1 MLIIPSVPTT
11 STRTRLLPSCRHKG
25 AKTGAVRTLYAAA
38 SPKRRRAASAGC
50 AIAAIRAA
58 GRLRTTR
65 GTMYYPQQQQYRVYY
80 NKNAY
85 YPYGAVDIDH
95 GDTAPAL
102 SAQEC
107 KDRCSERADCMCVT
121 QETSTGMCWMR
132 AECDPAGWRSP
143 NNDGYNVFMK
153 V

>member
-1 MLIIPSVPTT
+1 MRYRCDPSGWT
-11 STRTRLLPSCRHKG
+11 SAHNEG
-25 AKTGAVRTLYAAA
+25 HNVFMKT
-38 SPKRRRAASAGC
+38 
-50 AIAAIRAA
+50 
-58 GRLRTTR
+58 
-65 GTMYYPQQQQYRVYY
+65 YPQQQQYRVYY

>member
-1 MLIIPSVPTT
+1 MQLRHPRDGERQVLDALSLR
-11 STRTRLLPSCRHKG
+11 SERLDVCAQRG
-25 AKTGAVRTLYAAA
+25 AQCIHEDL
-38 SPKRRRAASAGC
+38 SAGQLLG
-50 AIAAIRAA
+50 AFS
-58 GRLRTTR
+58 LTK
-65 GTMYYPQQQQYRVYY
+65 YRVYY